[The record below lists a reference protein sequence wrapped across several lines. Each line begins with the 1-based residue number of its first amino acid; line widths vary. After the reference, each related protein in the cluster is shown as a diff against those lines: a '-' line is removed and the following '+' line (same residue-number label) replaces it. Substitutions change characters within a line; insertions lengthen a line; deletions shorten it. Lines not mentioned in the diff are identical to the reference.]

1 MSRAARRAESLLRS
15 VRALEHI
22 IERKRGLEDA
32 LPRASAGLEARAG
45 GVIHD
50 TVAGTLRHLHQYER
64 RLDAAAAAAAGD
76 RAWRAVE
83 DMPLRLLMASAL
95 FQCEHTPAS
104 AEHVVRSAT
113 EGCAQL
119 GRAWAQAPIESVVR
133 NAAAGRGFFSRA
145 GAAERLSLPAWL
157 HEDLVSN
164 LGARRLDAFGPLLLQ
179 RPSRLHLAVASSA
192 GSPSE
197 YAARLSEGS
206 GVAARPLEFTRF
218 GVSLHARPRDVG
230 SLPGVASRRVFVQDG
245 AQQWGVGQLSPVGA
259 GEAVLD
265 LCAAPGGKSRALL
278 LHQPAARLVAV
289 ERSRRKAAALRE
301 SLAGEGRAAVVCGD
315 ATRPEEWAAA
325 CGEGGASAVVL
336 DAPCSASGILRTRP
350 EAKVHQSRE
359 SVEALCETQQRLL
372 RAAWSRLA
380 PGGELLYTTCSLL
393 RAENEEAVQ
402 RFAAEAP
409 GATLAPLRPPRGAL
423 SRAQPQGVT
432 FLPSEEHQGGFVA
445 LLRKGERGQGR
456 GGRGGGDSSRR
467 RGGSRS
473 TNSGREFLAT
483 LSMQEVS

>member
-1 MSRAARRAESLLRS
+1 MSRAARRAESLIRS

-104 AEHVVRSAT
+104 AAHVVRSAT

-206 GVAARPLEFTRF
+206 G
-218 GVSLHARPRDVG
+218 
-230 SLPGVASRRVFVQDG
+230 
-245 AQQWGVGQLSPVGA
+245 
-259 GEAVLD
+259 
-265 LCAAPGGKSRALL
+265 
-278 LHQPAARLVAV
+278 PAARLVAV

-467 RGGSRS
+467 RDV
-473 TNSGREFLAT
+473 F
-483 LSMQEVS
+483 V